1 MSEGVEDRVRK
12 VEFAIWG
19 LQGTNGLVGDVK
31 AIRRMIEAQDAE
43 REKREAEERRERKQ
57 DRRWWI
63 GTVFVVIMAIL
74 GAAQIVASSLG

>member
-1 MSEGVEDRVRK
+1 MTEDVENRVRK

-31 AIRRMIEAQDAE
+31 AIRRMIEAQDRE
-43 REKREAEERRERKQ
+43 REKREEAERQERKA

-74 GAAQIVASSLG
+74 GAAQIVASSL